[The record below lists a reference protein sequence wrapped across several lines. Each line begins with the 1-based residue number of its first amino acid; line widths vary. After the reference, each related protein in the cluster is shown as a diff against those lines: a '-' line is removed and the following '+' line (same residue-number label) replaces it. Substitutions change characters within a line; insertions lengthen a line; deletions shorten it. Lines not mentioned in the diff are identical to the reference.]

1 MIKVKS
7 LAHLKKL
14 ASNKHGDRVDFFIA
28 VAGGAGRSSKQI
40 NYDPET
46 GLFSLVNEID
56 YSFQDDLTDKD
67 LKEQTFIVDAIEAGT
82 FYKY

>member
-1 MIKVKS
+1 MVKVKS

-14 ASNKHGDRVDFFIA
+14 ASNKAGRRVDFFIA
-28 VAGGAGRSSKQI
+28 VAGGIGRSSKQI

-46 GLFSLVNEID
+46 KLFSVVNEID
-56 YSFQDDLTDKD
+56 FSFQDDLTDQQ
-67 LKEQTFIVDAIEAGT
+67 LKEKTFIVDAIEAGS